1 MLLRI
6 GTFLADLGY
15 WTRTHRLLS
24 VLLATTLAVSLT
36 VYLVLG
42 RDSASAPGQTF
53 EVEAFRALE
62 VGGSARSLKQ
72 DLGEPDHIDRGESA
86 VTKAWVEGQ
95 VEYYVITTRNEIV
108 SLGRLACDDKDA
120 SAC

>member
-1 MLLRI
+1 VLLRI

-53 EVEAFRALE
+53 AAEAFRALE
-62 VGGSARSLKQ
+62 VGGAARSLKQ
-72 DLGEPDHIDRGESA
+72 DLGEPDYIDRGESA